1 MVCSFCHHEFDEAL
15 TECPY
20 CHRIVEKD
28 AHSLT
33 VEERESFDGATI
45 EVDGTVCGGEGDRAR
60 SREYQERFDDGPAG
74 RADDKGENN
83 GAGLRIHTF
92 HTRELPVL
100 GPFGCAACLFHPA
113 GLFCPGPRG
122 SSGLFPVSAAER
134 ILGKEAEEVH
144 PVALSNIDTL
154 KTPSDFLF
162 LLWRGKRMV
171 FFNIL
176 PGFPTLYRIFH
187 LHLYRSSIVS

>member
-60 SREYQERFDDGPAG
+60 SGEYQERFDDGPRDG
-74 RADDKGENN
+74 RTIREKTTARDCGFTRSTP
-83 GAGLRIHTF
+83 GASCSGSFWLSW
-92 HTRELPVL
+92 P
-100 GPFGCAACLFHPA
+100 CCLSFHPA
-113 GLFCPGPRG
+113 GLFV
-122 SSGLFPVSAAER
+122 LALVAAA
-134 ILGKEAEEVH
+134 G
-144 PVALSNIDTL
+144 
-154 KTPSDFLF
+154 
-162 LLWRGKRMV
+162 
-171 FFNIL
+171 FF
-176 PGFPTLYRIFH
+176 LYRLLSGF
-187 LHLYRSSIVS
+187 

>member
-45 EVDGTVCGGEGDRAR
+45 EVDGTVCGGEGDSAR
-60 SREYQERFDDGPAG
+60 SGEYQERFDDGPAG
-74 RADDKGENN
+74 RADGKGENN

-92 HTRELPVL
+92 HT
-100 GPFGCAACLFHPA
+100 
-113 GLFCPGPRG
+113 G
-122 SSGLFPVSAAER
+122 S
-134 ILGKEAEEVH
+134 
-144 PVALSNIDTL
+144 
-154 KTPSDFLF
+154 FLF
-162 LLWRGKRMV
+162 WALLAVLAVLLV
-171 FFNIL
+171 FFIL
-176 PGFPTLYRIFH
+176 PAFFVLALVAAAGFFLYRLLSGF
-187 LHLYRSSIVS
+187 